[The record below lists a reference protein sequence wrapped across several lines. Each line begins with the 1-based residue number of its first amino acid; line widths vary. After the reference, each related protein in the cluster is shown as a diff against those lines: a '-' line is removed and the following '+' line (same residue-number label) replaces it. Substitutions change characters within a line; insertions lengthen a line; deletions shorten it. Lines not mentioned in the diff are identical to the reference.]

1 MVERRPREE
10 RPLLVFMRLVRRV
23 LGPVADSLSKVT
35 DGRLASRVVYPI
47 GACVFSAL
55 LMFAANLK
63 RRGSNA
69 LLRNR
74 RVGVMFK
81 HLFGVAKVVH
91 GDAVADA
98 FEQSDPQAFEALRVR
113 TVNRLI
119 RDKVFDTYRLLG
131 MFVVIAM
138 DGTQTLSWKRR
149 HCPHCLTRKHEDGST
164 TYYHCTLE
172 ASIVGRDGVMFPIMT
187 EPVEN
192 LEPGQSPQD
201 CELAAFHRLAVRLN
215 AAWPRLRVILTLD
228 ALYANGPVF
237 DVCGRYG
244 WHFIVTMKDGTLP
257 CSYTEFQ
264 SRLPLHRDQRIVRS
278 SDGGG
283 TETYVWVNDI
293 HHADTDRR
301 HHRISVL
308 ECTVRNR
315 EGTMTQRFRWVTSL
329 WISAET
335 AEAIANHGGRI
346 RWSTEEGFKILKV
359 DGFDLEHIYS
369 HDPIAAKI
377 YHHLLLLAMLLMQI
391 LHKSTLGQIIMESMA
406 NARQV
411 TFNLLSRLVLEALR
425 TCGLGDEGWS
435 IIGGGNL
442 QIRFVDDA

>member
-1 MVERRPREE
+1 
-10 RPLLVFMRLVRRV
+10 MRLMQRV
-23 LGPVADSLSKVT
+23 LGPVGVGLSKVT
-35 DGRLASRVVYPI
+35 DGRLASHVVYPI
-47 GACVFSAL
+47 SACVFSAL
-55 LMFAANLK
+55 LMFATNLK
-63 RRGSNA
+63 RRKSNA

-74 RVGVMFK
+74 RVGAMFK
-81 HLFGVAKVVH
+81 RLFGVGTVVH

-98 FEQSDPQAFEALRVR
+98 FEQSDPRTFEALRVR
-113 TVNRLI
+113 VINRLI

-131 MFVVIAM
+131 MFVVIAL
-138 DGTQTLSWKRR
+138 DGTQTLSWKKR

-187 EPVEN
+187 EPIEN
-192 LEPGQSPQD
+192 LEPGQAPQD

-215 AAWPRLRVILTLD
+215 AAWPRLNVILTLD

-237 DVCGRYG
+237 SACKRYG

-257 CSYTEFQ
+257 NSYTDFQ
-264 SRLPLHRDQRIVRS
+264 RRLSLHRDQRIIRS
-278 SDGGG
+278 LDGGG

-293 HHADTDRR
+293 DHAGADRR
-301 HHRISVL
+301 HHRIHVL

-315 EGTMTQRFRWVTSL
+315 AKTMTQRFRWATSL
-329 WISAET
+329 RVSTET

-369 HDPIAAKI
+369 HDPTAAKI

-391 LHKSTLGQIIMESMA
+391 LHKSTLGRIVVESMA
-406 NARQV
+406 NTRQV
-411 TFNLLSRLVLEALR
+411 TFNLLSWLVLEALR
-425 TCGLGDEGWS
+425 TCELGDEGWS
-435 IIGGGNL
+435 IVGGGNL
-442 QIRFVDDA
+442 QIRFVDDT